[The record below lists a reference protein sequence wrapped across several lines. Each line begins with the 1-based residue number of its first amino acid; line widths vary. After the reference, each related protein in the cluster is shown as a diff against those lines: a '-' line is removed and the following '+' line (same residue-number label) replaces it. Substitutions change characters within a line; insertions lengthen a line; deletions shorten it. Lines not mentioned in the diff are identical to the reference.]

1 MIAALFIIYRIIVA
15 VLALVVIWDIV
26 RERSL
31 AHVMSHGDHLFPLDP
46 PRAADQMKGERK

>member
-31 AHVMSHGDHLFPLDP
+31 AHVPLDP

>member
-26 RERSL
+26 REIAGPCDES
-31 AHVMSHGDHLFPLDP
+31 GDHLFPLDP

>member
-26 RERSL
+26 RRDRWP
-31 AHVMSHGDHLFPLDP
+31 M
-46 PRAADQMKGERK
+46 